1 MELSLIALN
10 LFNQG
15 TYGNTVYSG
24 GGPYEQGVSV
34 AR

>member
-15 TYGNTVYSG
+15 TYGNTVYSV
-24 GGPYEQGVSV
+24 GPYEQGVSV